1 MKLGIKI
8 LPRPEV
14 LDSQGRTVLNSLKE
28 SGFKL
33 NECKVGKYVVIET
46 AHSDLNIAKKE
57 IQKMADYVL
66 YNPLIETYEVEEL

>member
-14 LDSQGRTVLNSLKE
+14 LDSQGRTVLNSLKD

-33 NECKVGKYVVIET
+33 NECKVGKYIVLEVPHDNLD
-46 AHSDLNIAKKE
+46 AAKKE

-66 YNPLIETYEVEEL
+66 YNPLIETYEIESL

>member
-1 MKLGIKI
+1 MKLGIKV

-14 LDSQGRTVLNSLKE
+14 LDSQGRTVFNSLKE

-33 NECKVGKYVVIET
+33 DECKIGKYIVIET
-46 AHSDLNIAKKE
+46 AHTDFATAEKE

-66 YNPLIETYEVEEL
+66 YNPLIETYEVEKL